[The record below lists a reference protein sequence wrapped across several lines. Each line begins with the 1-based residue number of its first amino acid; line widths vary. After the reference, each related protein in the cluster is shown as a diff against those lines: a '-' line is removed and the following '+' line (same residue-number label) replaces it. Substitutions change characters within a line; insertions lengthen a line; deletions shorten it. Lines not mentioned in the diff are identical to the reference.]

1 MYSSTGRALDCDSK
15 GWRFKSFYS
24 PMFDLYSNTTLQLQ
38 KQFLNLLS
46 TKFQISSKLVIRSI
60 NPIWSYYKKKMIYKK
75 NTYITIQKPK
85 KQFYSTIKISRI
97 FSYSTGLIIKALNHE
112 SRSIRRTKL
121 GYIVF
126 FSFLLKQLNLRKS
139 KQPIILVIKTLNNYN
154 LLKSYLYKYLS
165 NITTSQTILIKL
177 SKNYSYHNYKKISY
191 ITKRMRVKYKV
202 E

>member
-1 MYSSTGRALDCDSK
+1 
-15 GWRFKSFYS
+15 
-24 PMFDLYSNTTLQLQ
+24 MFDLYSNTTLQLQ

-139 KQPIILVIKTLNNYN
+139 KQPIISVIKTLNNYN